1 MIRRSVLLVILLL
14 AAVAAPVGA
23 RQDNPPGTGEIVM
36 IAIDAETGAL
46 LPGACYSLEDQIFC
60 DDFNEGIVW
69 VTGVPFGSYFIVETS
84 APDGY
89 AVADPFLVIV
99 DPDSPKSSEVDV
111 PHDEDFE
118 YYVSPSWGYVF
129 SWDPGKWTMTNQ
141 SSSDGVDRL
150 KITGP
155 AGTVELVG
163 GQAHGGDPTTCRD
176 DATQSIWN
184 DPSVVDVKTAI
195 DESGGLFEDDYD
207 DWSQS
212 AGIVNQIDYYDGR
225 SSVLMLRCYRLIPQ
239 TAVLR
244 IAASASFE
252 QTDRFWGELNELSSA
267 IVFPRASFIGIDS
280 DGYLIGPKTRSACV
294 TSVRD
299 GSRPLLDVSGNEVG
313 MITWYRG
320 SQYAGPFRAELIVEN
335 TSTASLM
342 IDTGQFQLWVSN
354 DAAETTVDQ
363 ILPKGSGW
371 VIGSATPLS
380 RVLTLGPGSHA
391 LVRLQSEQVGGV
403 TMGGNSAELYYL
415 GPGAMSNLVA
425 QFVSVGCGG
434 GRGRPV
440 RI

>member
-1 MIRRSVLLVILLL
+1 
-14 AAVAAPVGA
+14 
-23 RQDNPPGTGEIVM
+23 
-36 IAIDAETGAL
+36 
-46 LPGACYSLEDQIFC
+46 
-60 DDFNEGIVW
+60 
-69 VTGVPFGSYFIVETS
+69 
-84 APDGY
+84 
-89 AVADPFLVIV
+89 
-99 DPDSPKSSEVDV
+99 
-111 PHDEDFE
+111 
-118 YYVSPSWGYVF
+118 
-129 SWDPGKWTMTNQ
+129 
-141 SSSDGVDRL
+141 
-150 KITGP
+150 
-155 AGTVELVG
+155 
-163 GQAHGGDPTTCRD
+163 
-176 DATQSIWN
+176 
-184 DPSVVDVKTAI
+184 
-195 DESGGLFEDDYD
+195 
-207 DWSQS
+207 
-212 AGIVNQIDYYDGR
+212 
-225 SSVLMLRCYRLIPQ
+225 
-239 TAVLR
+239 
-244 IAASASFE
+244 
-252 QTDRFWGELNELSSA
+252 
-267 IVFPRASFIGIDS
+267 
-280 DGYLIGPKTRSACV
+280 
-294 TSVRD
+294 
-299 GSRPLLDVSGNEVG
+299 